1 MIPILFPYNTAPSGP
16 FEFNSLGRLGDA
28 LTCKVTEAY
37 GDHSYQYSLEMTY
50 PATGRHFE
58 ELTAYNI
65 ILAVPSMDAQPQ
77 PFRIRKVTRPI
88 GGVVTVYADHISYD
102 LDGFPVYI
110 RNNVTGPAA
119 AMAAAANFRGVTSPF
134 YLYTNLPEVAKT
146 VTAPKGPVSSREFL
160 LMAGGVQDTFG
171 GEWLFDKNQAGL
183 LSSRGKDSGLILRRG
198 KNISGLEQDE
208 TTEESFSGIF
218 PFWQGG
224 DVTVVLPE
232 YVLSAPG
239 KYIDAVAIVD
249 FSREFKKKPT
259 AAQLRAKAHTYLE
272 SKIRPQPTLST
283 SVDFVLLSQT
293 LEYKELAAV
302 ESLHLYDTVHVVYD
316 TLNIDVKTKVCKTVY
331 DVLLDR
337 YESVEVGAVKQNVYK
352 AVKRITDRT
361 VKASAST
368 GSSGAS
374 DFLSVTKSIS
384 DSSERVSLPTG
395 TTKKTVLSIT
405 APTSGHVICS
415 GYIQITANSTGNRH
429 AELVVGGVTVSQE
442 TQSAHGAQT
451 GMIAVNGCYPVNEGE
466 TIEAAAWQSSGS
478 TLYAGGALHALFMS

>member
-1 MIPILFPYNTAPSGP
+1 MIPVLFPYDTSPAGP
-16 FEFNSLGRLGDA
+16 FDFGSLGRLGDA

-102 LDGFPVYI
+102 LDGFPVYV
-110 RNNVTGPAA
+110 RNDVTGPAA

-146 VTAPKGPVSSREFL
+146 VTAPKSPVSSREFL
-160 LMAGGVQDTFG
+160 LMDGGVQDVFG
-171 GEWLFDKNQAGL
+171 GEWLFDRNQAGL
-183 LSSRGKDSGLILRRG
+183 LSSRGKDSGLVLRRG

-259 AAQLRAKAHTYLE
+259 AAQLRAKAQAYLE
-272 SKIRPQPTLST
+272 SKIKPQPTLST

-316 TLNIDVKTKVCKTVY
+316 TLNIDIKTKVCKTVY

-337 YESVEVGAVKQNVYK
+337 YETVEVGAVKQSVYR
-352 AVKRITDRT
+352 AVKKIAEKTT
-361 VKASAST
+361 QASGGSVRQVASDEVVDTGTSGSWSYRHWASGKKEAWFRGSVST
-368 GSSGAS
+368 GSTWSSSGNVYRASWSTTIPSDVGFESTPKTMITLGAS
-374 DFLSVTKSIS
+374 AQNVFTVNGGA
-384 DSSERVSLPTG
+384 SS
-395 TTKKTVLSIT
+395 KTAV
-405 APTSGHVICS
+405 S
-415 GYIQITANSTGNRH
+415 GYAFR
-429 AELVVGGVTVSQE
+429 GG
-442 TQSAHGAQT
+442 SASSASSL
-451 GMIAVNGCYPVNEGE
+451 
-466 TIEAAAWQSSGS
+466 TISIYAW
-478 TLYAGGALHALFMS
+478 TD

>member
-1 MIPILFPYNTAPSGP
+1 MIPVLFPYYTSPAGP
-16 FEFNSLGRLGDA
+16 FDFGSLGRLGDA

-37 GDHSYQYSLEMTY
+37 GDHSYQYTLEMTY

-88 GGVVTVYADHISYD
+88 GGVVTVYADHISHD
-102 LDGFPVYI
+102 LDGFPVYV

-119 AMAAAANFRGVTSPF
+119 AMAAAANFRGVASPF

-160 LMAGGVQDTFG
+160 LMTGGVQDVFG
-171 GEWLFDKNQAGL
+171 GEWLFDKNQVGL
-183 LSSRGKDSGLILRRG
+183 LSARGKDSGLVLRRG

-218 PFWQGG
+218 PYWQGG
-224 DVTVVLPE
+224 DVTVTIPE

-259 AAQLRAKAHTYLE
+259 AAQLRAKAQAYLE

-293 LEYKELAAV
+293 LEYAELAAV

-337 YESVEVGAVKQNVYK
+337 YESVEVGAVKQSVYR
-352 AVKRITDRT
+352 AVKAIAE
-361 VKASAST
+361 KSAQ
-368 GSSGAS
+368 GASSG
-374 DFLSVTKSIS
+374 SVAPSEFQAVSKSIS
-384 DSSERVSLPTG
+384 SASERVSLPSG
-395 TTKKTVLSIT
+395 TTAHTVLSIT
-405 APTSGHVICS
+405 APSTGYVIVS
-415 GYIQITANSTGNRH
+415 GYVQITANSSGNRH
-429 AELVVGGVTVSQE
+429 AGVTVGGVTVYQMTE
-442 TQSAHGAQT
+442 AAHGGQT
-451 GMIAVNGCYPVNEGE
+451 GMLPLSGVYPVNEGE
-466 TIEAAAWQSSGS
+466 TVEGVAWQNSGS
-478 TLYAGGALHALFMS
+478 TLYAGGMLNCLFVEV